1 MFSTKTFY
9 AQWRLGLL
17 YSNLFC
23 YHKSLVIIIYT
34 DLKSKYNKVQSSLPF
49 LILCSSDDRH
59 QRTPRKFHNWL
70 LSLLISISPAYISF
84 DHGTTYL
91 VSKGS
96 ILQKIAF

>member
-34 DLKSKYNKVQSSLPF
+34 DLKSKYNQVQSSLPF

-59 QRTPRKFHNWL
+59 QRTPRKQLDIEFADFNVS
-70 LSLLISISPAYISF
+70 SLYKF
-84 DHGTTYL
+84 
-91 VSKGS
+91 
-96 ILQKIAF
+96 

>member
-34 DLKSKYNKVQSSLPF
+34 DLKSKYNLVV
-49 LILCSSDDRH
+49 C
-59 QRTPRKFHNWL
+59 
-70 LSLLISISPAYISF
+70 LSLYFAQVMIDISGLLGNFTIGY
-84 DHGTTYL
+84 
-91 VSKGS
+91 
-96 ILQKIAF
+96 